1 MAIVMTGL
9 DQDMMQK
16 NLSCKNIG
24 DAQKN
29 MFWFSIVLVF
39 ANLLFLTL
47 GALLYIYTNQVG
59 IEIPTKIVNGVAK
72 MDTDL
77 LYPTIA
83 LRHLGPTVG
92 VVFILGL
99 IAAAYSSADS
109 ALTAL
114 TTSFCVDI
122 LGFDTDEAAE
132 ESIKNEQR
140 SKRFMVHVGF
150 SVLLFFVILI
160 FYFVNNQAVIKQIFT
175 VAMYTYGPLLGLY
188 SFGFFIDRDVT
199 DRLTPAIC
207 IASPILT
214 FFINYYSEQLF
225 FGYKFGFELL
235 IINGLITFFGVFIFS
250 ERRNQ
255 TE

>member
-1 MAIVMTGL
+1 
-9 DQDMMQK
+9 
-16 NLSCKNIG
+16 
-24 DAQKN
+24 
-29 MFWFSIVLVF
+29 
-39 ANLLFLTL
+39 
-47 GALLYIYTNQVG
+47 
-59 IEIPTKIVNGVAK
+59 

-77 LYPTIA
+77 LYPAVA

-122 LGFDTDEAAE
+122 LGFDTDEEAE
-132 ESIKNEQR
+132 EGIKEEQR
-140 SKRFMVHVGF
+140 RKRFFVHIGF
-150 SVLLFFVILI
+150 SILLFFVILI
-160 FYFVNNQAVIKQIFT
+160 FYFVNDQAVIKQIFT
-175 VAMYTYGPLLGLY
+175 VATYTYGPLLGLY
-188 SFGFFIDRDVT
+188 LFGFFIDRDVT

-207 IASPILT
+207 IASPIIT
-214 FFINYYSEQLF
+214 FFINHYSAELF

-235 IINGLITFFGVFIFS
+235 IINGLITFIGLFIFS

-255 TE
+255 VEE